1 MRFAAIFALA
11 VALHAAGPR
20 WPAGLDLY
28 RPVPEDNRLTAAKI
42 ALGKRLFNEN
52 LPARGYEL
60 SGSAC
65 RQLKAERGLL
75 DIHQLLELQAVFFVS

>member
-42 ALGKRLFNEN
+42 ALGKRLFNDRRLSED
-52 LPARGYEL
+52 AVRAVGYRFD
-60 SGSAC
+60 S
-65 RQLKAERGLL
+65 
-75 DIHQLLELQAVFFVS
+75 